1 MSVLIV
7 THCYAKRLPQYAAML
22 RAQLWSLETFKPK
35 IPVIIDVHY
44 VAKDYETERVLGDYA
59 QFKWV
64 NDVVCNL
71 PQMTRRAIGRNIS
84 AIWPSEDDVVW
95 FTDVDYLF
103 GPGCLDALHE
113 HWKMGRMASA
123 GICYPK
129 TVKVH
134 KDHATG
140 DRFTAAIEAAGPIE
154 LDEADFTPTHYR
166 KAIGGIQI
174 VSGADARKYGYLAG
188 NKKWQTPRDCEPFS
202 KHCRDDRIFRGECLK
217 RGPSVALD
225 IPNVYRLRHSE
236 AGHGKPI
243 KGTK

>member
-44 VAKDYETERVLGDYA
+44 THGDVEVEKVLVDYLGYSC
-59 QFKWV
+59 V
-64 NDVVCNL
+64 NRIVWMA
-71 PQMTRRAIGRNIS
+71 PRMTRRSIGRNQS
-84 AIWPSEDDVVW
+84 ALYSHGDIVW

-103 GPGCLDALHE
+103 GPGCLDSLAEQWEQLE
-113 HWKMGRMASA
+113 TTP
-123 GICYPK
+123 GIAFPQI
-129 TVKVH
+129 VKAH

-140 DRFTAAIEAAGPIE
+140 DAIVKEITAGCVIALHEQ
-154 LDEADFTPTHYR
+154 DFTPTHYR